1 MTNGN
6 RTSYLPR
13 GSAIQVYARDLLG
26 ASQTATITNVS
37 ASGSVITYTANNNFS
52 VGDKVTITGIN
63 PAAYNLTDVT
73 IASRTSSQFTVA
85 NSATGTFVSG
95 GTASLVSWIKLTEHN
110 RSELGISIQRIEQA
124 QRMANGSLRKYF
136 VADKKQF
143 DVSWAMLPGTRGYTV
158 DGQWGA
164 LDLIEF
170 YNSTEGQGTFNI
182 RLNFAKSGT
191 SQESSGY
198 EEYTVSCTSFSATLL
213 KRGEVPFY
221 NVSMSMEQV

>member
-6 RTSYLPR
+6 RVSFLPR
-13 GSAIQVYARDLLG
+13 GSAIQVYARDLY
-26 ASQTATITNVS
+26 ADPSDTTQA
-37 ASGSVITYTANNNFS
+37 
-52 VGDKVTITGIN
+52 
-63 PAAYNLTDVT
+63 
-73 IASRTSSQFTVA
+73 
-85 NSATGTFVSG
+85 
-95 GTASLVSWIKLTEHN
+95 WIKLSEHN
-110 RSELGISIQRIEQA
+110 RSELAISIQRIEQT
-124 QRMANGSLRKYF
+124 QRMANGSLRKFF
-136 VADKKQF
+136 VADKKEF
-143 DVSWAMLPGTRGYTV
+143 SVSWTMLPGTRGYTV

-191 SQESSGY
+191 NQESSGY
-198 EEYTVSCTSFSATLL
+198 EEYTVSCTSFNATLL

>member
-6 RTSYLPR
+6 RTSFLPR
-13 GSAIQVYARDLLG
+13 GSAIQVYARDLY
-26 ASQTATITNVS
+26 ADPNDTTQA
-37 ASGSVITYTANNNFS
+37 
-52 VGDKVTITGIN
+52 
-63 PAAYNLTDVT
+63 
-73 IASRTSSQFTVA
+73 
-85 NSATGTFVSG
+85 
-95 GTASLVSWIKLTEHN
+95 WIKLTEHN
-110 RSELGISIQRIEQA
+110 RSELSISIQRIQQS

-136 VADKKQF
+136 VADKKEF
-143 DVSWAMLPGTRGYTV
+143 NVSWNMLPGTRGYTV

-164 LDLIEF
+164 LDLITF

-191 SQESSGY
+191 NQESAGY

>member
-6 RTSYLPR
+6 RASYLPR
-13 GSAIQVYARDLLG
+13 GSAIQVYARDLY
-26 ASQTATITNVS
+26 ADPNDTTQA
-37 ASGSVITYTANNNFS
+37 
-52 VGDKVTITGIN
+52 
-63 PAAYNLTDVT
+63 
-73 IASRTSSQFTVA
+73 
-85 NSATGTFVSG
+85 
-95 GTASLVSWIKLTEHN
+95 WIKLTEHN
-110 RSELGISIQRIEQA
+110 RSELGISIERIEQT

-136 VADKKQF
+136 VADKKRF
-143 DVSWAMLPGTRGYTV
+143 DVSWNMLPGTRGYTV

-191 SQESSGY
+191 NQESSGY
-198 EEYTVSCTSFSATLL
+198 EEYTVSCTSFNATLL